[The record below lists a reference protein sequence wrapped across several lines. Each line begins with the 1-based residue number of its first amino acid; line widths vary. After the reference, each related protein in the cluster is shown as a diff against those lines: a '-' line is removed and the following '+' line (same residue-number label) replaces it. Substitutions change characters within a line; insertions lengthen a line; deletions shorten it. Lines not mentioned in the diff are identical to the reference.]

1 MMTKAMKHLLR
12 SALAAAGLA
21 ACTPYNTEFT
31 CPLNEGGIACTS
43 ARQVYELTDAA
54 APAVTAPVSLPV
66 NPAGGAE
73 TPPPAATSAGD
84 DSEPISPG
92 ATAASAAAGPATG
105 GGVWPVAVTSSA
117 YGPAALLPL
126 RTPAQVIRVWIAP
139 WEDSGGNLILSGYVY
154 SEVAPRRWQVGN
166 TTIGTGVPQLAPVP
180 FAARQA
186 PRPAPPLREAGTPPR
201 QASSS
206 GEDDPRLRSAALPAR
221 QR

>member
-1 MMTKAMKHLLR
+1 MMTKAMKHLFR
-12 SALAAAGLA
+12 SALTAAGLA
-21 ACTPYNTEFT
+21 ACTPYNSEFT
-31 CPLNEGGIACTS
+31 CPLNEGGIACAS
-43 ARQVYELTDAA
+43 ARQVYELTNAA
-54 APAVTAPVSLPV
+54 APAASAPVSPTT
-66 NPAGGAE
+66 AE
-73 TPPPAATSAGD
+73 ATPPPAAAFAGV

-92 ATAASAAAGPATG
+92 ATAAPAAAGPATA

-166 TTIGTGVPQLAPVP
+166 TAVGTGVPQLAPVP
-180 FAARQA
+180 FATRQA
-186 PRPAPPLREAGTPPR
+186 ARPAPPLREAATPPR
-201 QASSS
+201 PAPPSD
-206 GEDDPRLRSAALPAR
+206 EDEQRLRSAALPAR